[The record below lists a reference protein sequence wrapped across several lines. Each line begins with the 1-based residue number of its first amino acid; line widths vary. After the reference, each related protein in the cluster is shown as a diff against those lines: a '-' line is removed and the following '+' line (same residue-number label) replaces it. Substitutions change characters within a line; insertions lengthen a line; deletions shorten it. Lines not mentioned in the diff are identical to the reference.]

1 MKHPLTCEEITRRAL
16 IERYVAGRLSETD
29 AEALESHYLTCDRCY
44 DELRLAAAIWT
55 TLPEV
60 RKDAAAEPQPALSVR
75 GRRYGH
81 RWKIG
86 VAGLAAAAVLAG
98 VLLLRPSDLDVDRD
112 APLHREN
119 VPDVEAAPTAEVPIG
134 EIVALEEFRWAP
146 VTSADLYRV
155 TVYDTKGAVIWEVET
170 RETHA
175 APPDATELEPGIPYL
190 WEVEARVGWDQWVS
204 SELVRFRIS
213 EP

>member
-1 MKHPLTCEEITRRAL
+1 M
-16 IERYVAGRLSETD
+16 
-29 AEALESHYLTCDRCY
+29 
-44 DELRLAAAIWT
+44 
-55 TLPEV
+55 
-60 RKDAAAEPQPALSVR
+60 
-75 GRRYGH
+75 
-81 RWKIG
+81 
-86 VAGLAAAAVLAG
+86 AGLAAAAALAG
-98 VLLLRPSDLDVDRD
+98 LLLLRPSDSDVGR
-112 APLHREN
+112 APVLHREN
-119 VPDVEAAPTAEVPIG
+119 VPDVEAAPTAEVPMG

-155 TVYDTKGAVIWEVET
+155 TVYDTKGAVIWEMET
-170 RETHA
+170 RETHV